1 LDFFDFAFDRDHFKT
16 MAIIKMDMHGGT
28 DYVLIMML
36 SIRQAFLY
44 ASRFMIVDY
53 YDCPRHNALGFTHP
67 SPLTE
72 QVAHGSL
79 HRF

>member
-1 LDFFDFAFDRDHFKT
+1 LDVLDFAFDRDHFKT

-36 SIRQAFLY
+36 SIRQAFLDT
-44 ASRFMIVDY
+44 SRFMIVDY
-53 YDCPRHNALGFTHP
+53 YDCPRHNALCFECP
-67 SPLTE
+67 SKLAK
-72 QVAHGSL
+72 QVAHGGL